1 LKQKESFT
9 VHDAKNLYA
18 DIIAPEIARLDKKV
32 SEAKR
37 DLVMKPLASA
47 VGTVAVIA
55 FGAYAGMMPTELSQL
70 ASLLGLTKTVY
81 DTATKTAELADVNK
95 AIRPEDYY
103 YIWKVKHLS

>member
-1 LKQKESFT
+1 M
-9 VHDAKNLYA
+9 HDAKNLYA